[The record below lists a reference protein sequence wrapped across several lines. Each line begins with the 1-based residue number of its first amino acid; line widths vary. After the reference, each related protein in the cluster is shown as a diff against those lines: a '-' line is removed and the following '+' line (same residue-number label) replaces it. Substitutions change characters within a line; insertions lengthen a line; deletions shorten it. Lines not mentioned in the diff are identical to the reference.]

1 MSESRQSTPLRTHS
15 FENMTSYA
23 TIDSPVGELLLVGE
37 ETTDG
42 IALTSLS
49 MSGQRNAPKPAA
61 GWRHASG
68 AFGEVIRQLDTYFA
82 GELTSFDLDLAPRG
96 TEFQQR
102 VWKALHSI
110 RYGTTISYGE
120 LAGYLG
126 VPRDRIQALGA
137 AIAANP
143 LLIICP
149 CHRVIGADGS
159 MRGYAG
165 GAERKQ
171 QLLVHEG
178 ALQPMLTA
186 EALGRPREPR
196 SVRFKNLFIPNGPCC
211 VPRGYPPAEVG

>member
-1 MSESRQSTPLRTHS
+1 
-15 FENMTSYA
+15 MTIYL
-23 TIDSPVGELLLVGE
+23 TLNSPVGELLLVGE
-37 ETTDG
+37 QTG
-42 IALTSLS
+42 GGVALTSVS
-49 MSGQRNAPKPAA
+49 MTGQRNAPAIGPDWKFAA
-61 GWRHASG
+61 Q
-68 AFGEVIRQLDTYFA
+68 AFAEVADQLEAYFA
-82 GELTSFDLDLAPRG
+82 GELTRFDLNLGPRG

-102 VWKALHSI
+102 VWGALDSI
-110 RYGTTISYGE
+110 RYGTTITYGE

-143 LLIICP
+143 LLIIRP

-165 GAERKQ
+165 GTERKQ

-186 EALGRPREPR
+186 DF
-196 SVRFKNLFIPNGPCC
+196 S
-211 VPRGYPPAEVG
+211 